1 MEQLITTFIDGQTPL
16 NATIMNGIVAKIN
29 ELVSAYNNM
38 SGVISAPNI
47 NYNSNTH
54 VVSMSA
60 ESGLTIRYTLDGSV
74 PTATTGLIY
83 SAPITL
89 TNTATVKAIATDG
102 TRTSSAAS
110 LTCVVPASGEVE
122 VDLSNITSLV
132 NNVMITETGS
142 TPNSY
147 YVTYKYN
154 VSEVSNLTRL
164 SVSTTTNDKGNYAIA
179 FNGGGMRISNIVKA
193 GTSSLSAYD
202 YEEEIPAGTTE
213 ILVNYFQED
222 GETGSPTVH
231 IYHNS

>member
-122 VDLSNITSLV
+122 VDLTNITSLV
-132 NNVMITETGS
+132 NNVVITETG
-142 TPNSY
+142 TTANSY
-147 YVTYKYN
+147 YVTYKYD

-164 SVSTTTNDKGNYAIA
+164 SVKTKTNAKANYVIA
-179 FNGGGMRISNIVKA
+179 FNSIDERLSNIVKA
-193 GTSSLSAYD
+193 GTSTSELD
-202 YEEEIPAGTTE
+202 YEEEIPAGTTK
-213 ILVNYFQED
+213 ILVNYYQAD
-222 GETGSPTVH
+222 GETGAPTVH